1 MWGYQFNFEQIN
13 NLFSQFFRTIYYI
26 RVYHVYEI
34 LAKVSSFVKISILP
48 KVQVIVSGNFVHLLL
63 LRTKLV
69 SFL

>member
-34 LAKVSSFVKISILP
+34 LAKVSSFVKISIL

>member
-48 KVQVIVSGNFVHLLL
+48 KVQVIV
-63 LRTKLV
+63 
-69 SFL
+69 